1 MRFLGEEI
9 SGGKPI
15 FQTSLRLLENC
26 SSCLRYTA
34 PPWRIGAEDSED
46 ISARQRRDAMT
57 FGEGILVVGHLD
69 ARCFTS
75 FRQLKTGIIS

>member
-1 MRFLGEEI
+1 MPFLGEEI

-26 SSCLRYTA
+26 SSRLRYTA

-46 ISARQRRDAMT
+46 ISSTFAMT

-69 ARCFTS
+69 GCLTN
-75 FRQLKTGIIS
+75 FRQLETGIIS